1 MAKIL
6 VVDENTQAL
15 KTYSEVLT
23 LERHSVVGIMT
34 AMDALQRMKI
44 EKYDL
49 LITEIDLKKISG
61 QKLIDI
67 IIMGN
72 GKAPR
77 P

>member
-15 KTYSEVLT
+15 KTYTEVLT

-49 LITEIDLKKISG
+49 LITEI
-61 QKLIDI
+61 
-67 IIMGN
+67 
-72 GKAPR
+72 
-77 P
+77 